1 MAMLAEAGRE
11 LSMLVRP
18 RFRHHV
24 LAGRDLLPLFDAV
37 FAVALTLLAYNLPDR
52 LSSAADGQRLI
63 ANLFGYGLS
72 GMAVLLYWFKL
83 RRLIAMA
90 GFLRVPQIL
99 LAFLCLLT
107 IVLFP
112 KLADIAVL
120 HGDGAGSFSRWTPA
134 QVANTIFLGTL
145 FFFDGLCLLFAL
157 SLLGRRHVS
166 FGRRRL
172 VRLTIA
178 THGAGLLFLLLL
190 AGFELLF
197 EWFNNQ
203 YLLLVPIT
211 LLLEEMGLAWWV
223 SLA

>member
-1 MAMLAEAGRE
+1 MAMLAVAGRE

-24 LAGRDLLPLFDAV
+24 LAGRDLLPMFDAV

-63 ANLFGYGLS
+63 VNLFGYGLS

-120 HGDGAGSFSRWTPA
+120 HGMVRALSCAGHRPRWQTPS
-134 QVANTIFLGTL
+134 FLGRCFSL
-145 FFFDGLCLLFAL
+145 MDCVFCLRFHFWDA
-157 SLLGRRHVS
+157 V
-166 FGRRRL
+166 
-172 VRLTIA
+172 TA
-178 THGAGLLFLLLL
+178 
-190 AGFELLF
+190 
-197 EWFNNQ
+197 
-203 YLLLVPIT
+203 P
-211 LLLEEMGLAWWV
+211 
-223 SLA
+223 

>member
-1 MAMLAEAGRE
+1 MR
-11 LSMLVRP
+11 VRP

-24 LAGRDLLPLFDAV
+24 LSGQDLLPLFDAV

-52 LSSAADGQRLI
+52 LSSVADGQRLI
-63 ANLFGYGLS
+63 TNLLGYGLS
-72 GMAVLLYWFKL
+72 GIAVLLYWFKL
-83 RRLIAMA
+83 RRLVGMA

-99 LAFLCLLT
+99 LAFQCLLT

-120 HGDGAGSFSRWTPA
+120 HGDGAGSFSRWTMA
-134 QVANTIFLGTL
+134 QVANSTFLGAL
-145 FFFDGLCLLFAL
+145 FLFDSLCLLFAL
-157 SLLGRRHVS
+157 TLLGRRHIS
-166 FGRRRL
+166 IGRRRL
-172 VRLTIA
+172 MRLTLV
-178 THGAGLLFLLLL
+178 TQVAGLFFLMLL
-190 AGFELLF
+190 AGFEMLF